1 MVYGAIDLHMR
12 YSQIRIIDAA
22 GQVVREQ
29 RVVTSAER
37 LVAVFTGQG
46 PMRILVETGTESEWV
61 AQVLETAGHEVVVAD
76 PNYAPMYGEI
86 RRKVKTDRRDV
97 AALAEANRRGW
108 YRPTHRVSAAQRGLR
123 QQLRSRRLLVQMRSG
138 TIALLRSLLRQSGY
152 RLAPSSSERMPR
164 QLAQLQ
170 LPADL
175 AATIAPLQRTVSTLT
190 TEIAAMDARLQTHA
204 AADPIVRR
212 LQTVPG
218 VGPVVAL
225 TFRAF
230 VDDVARFS
238 SAGQV
243 SAAIGLVPREDSSAE
258 RRHRGHITKA
268 GPRELRSLLVQAAWA
283 CWRSS
288 ASAHLRAWVERL
300 ASRRGKRIAVVALA
314 RRLSRILFALWRDQ
328 SVFDAA
334 TLAAHKDG
342 ARERATRRG
351 VSAFRV
357 AVAPTIVTEIATHP
371 AYCMRRRLQHTEG
384 SERE

>member
-37 LVAVFTGQG
+37 LVAVFAGHG
-46 PMRILVETGTESEWV
+46 PMRILLETGTESEWV
-61 AQVLETAGHEVVVAD
+61 AQALETAGHEVIVAD

-97 AALAEANRRGW
+97 AALAEANRREW
-108 YRPTHRVSAAQRGLR
+108 YRATHRVSAAQRALR
-123 QQLRSRRLLVQMRSG
+123 QQLRSRRQLVQMRSG
-138 TIALLRSLLRQSGY
+138 TIALMRSLLRQAGY
-152 RLAPSSSERMPR
+152 RLAPGSSERVPR
-164 QLAQLQ
+164 RLAQLV
-170 LPADL
+170 LPAAL
-175 AATIAPLQRTVSTLT
+175 AETLAPLRRTVVTLT
-190 TEIAAMDARLQTHA
+190 TEIAALDARLQIQA
-204 AADPIVRR
+204 AADPIVPR
-212 LQTVPG
+212 LQSVPG

-258 RRHRGHITKA
+258 RRQRGHITKA
-268 GPRELRSLLVQAAWA
+268 GPRELRSLLVQAAWV
-283 CWRSS
+283 CWRSKAS
-288 ASAHLRAWVERL
+288 ASLRAWVERL
-300 ASRRGKRIAVVALA
+300 AGRRGKRIAVVALA

-328 SVFDAA
+328 SMFDAA
-334 TLAAHKDG
+334 MLAA
-342 ARERATRRG
+342 A
-351 VSAFRV
+351 
-357 AVAPTIVTEIATHP
+357 
-371 AYCMRRRLQHTEG
+371 
-384 SERE
+384 

>member
-1 MVYGAIDLHMR
+1 MVYGAIDLHLR
-12 YSQIRIIDAA
+12 YSQIRIIDGD

-29 RVVTSAER
+29 RIVTSAER
-37 LVAVFTGQG
+37 LVAVFAGDG

-61 AQVLETAGHEVVVAD
+61 AQVLETAGHEVIVAD

-97 AALAEANRRGW
+97 AALAEANRHGW
-108 YRPTHRVSAAQRGLR
+108 YRATHRVSAAQRALR
-123 QQLRSRRLLVQMRSG
+123 QQLRSRRQLVQMRSG
-138 TIALLRSLLRQSGY
+138 TIALIRALLRQAGY
-152 RLAPSSSERMPR
+152 RLPSGSSERVPR
-164 QLAQLQ
+164 RLTQLA

-175 AATIAPLQRTVSTLT
+175 AETIAPLRRTVATLT
-190 TEIAAMDARLQTHA
+190 TEIAAIDARLQTQA
-204 AADPIVRR
+204 VADPIVAR
-212 LQTVPG
+212 LQSVPG
-218 VGPVVAL
+218 VGPIVAL

-230 VDDVARFS
+230 VDDVTRFT

-283 CWRSS
+283 CWRSRAS
-288 ASAHLRAWVERL
+288 ASLRAWVERL
-300 ASRRGKRIAVVALA
+300 AGRRGKRIAVVALA

-334 TLAAHKDG
+334 TLAA
-342 ARERATRRG
+342 A
-351 VSAFRV
+351 
-357 AVAPTIVTEIATHP
+357 
-371 AYCMRRRLQHTEG
+371 
-384 SERE
+384 